1 MMKLSFGLGGGGDGV
16 VPPTTSNAEMP
27 NEVLL
32 DAKESASTPSP
43 AITLLDTAA
52 VKAIRSDKFLTI
64 ASAMR
69 TRSIVVLAVT
79 LLPDLLT
86 AATAAEALS
95 SVVHQTEDVL
105 LSRIAA
111 LERDNRR
118 LDAELEASV
127 KEKEDLMKEKED
139 LRERLETSVAHA
151 AKPLSEIEA
160 VTSSTTLSAETGF
173 HLPVATTANAYA
185 NLTDANL
192 SGANLTNVDLTNAD
206 LEGAFLL
213 DADLTNADLT
223 DAILEYAILSEA
235 ILTLTGANLFDANL
249 TDANLSGANLTD
261 AILFKAVLTGANL
274 TDAILTDADL
284 TDAKLNNAGLSGAN
298 LNGAVLEGAILF
310 DADLTGADLTG
321 AILFQA
327 DLLDVTWSNTI
338 CPDGTNSD
346 DTANGGTCF

>member
-95 SVVHQTEDVL
+95 TVVHQTEDPLEDAL

-118 LDAELEASV
+118 LDAELEASR
-127 KEKEDLMKEKED
+127 KEKED

-160 VTSSTTLSAETGF
+160 VHFFDTRRRKRCPPAHRHRRGWHSSARKRC
-173 HLPVATTANAYA
+173 HPRR
-185 NLTDANL
+185 
-192 SGANLTNVDLTNAD
+192 
-206 LEGAFLL
+206 
-213 DADLTNADLT
+213 
-223 DAILEYAILSEA
+223 
-235 ILTLTGANLFDANL
+235 
-249 TDANLSGANLTD
+249 
-261 AILFKAVLTGANL
+261 
-274 TDAILTDADL
+274 
-284 TDAKLNNAGLSGAN
+284 
-298 LNGAVLEGAILF
+298 
-310 DADLTGADLTG
+310 
-321 AILFQA
+321 
-327 DLLDVTWSNTI
+327 
-338 CPDGTNSD
+338 
-346 DTANGGTCF
+346 